1 MADQFRTAWFLESV
15 LTELFILLVI
25 RTRRP
30 FYKSRP
36 GRYLTL
42 SALAVALVTLALPYS
57 LLSGILGFTPLSL
70 SLLLVLLG
78 ITAAYITASEVTK
91 RIFYGRAHT

>member
-1 MADQFRTAWFLESV
+1 MVDQFRTAWFLESV
-15 LTELFILLVI
+15 LTELFVLLVI

-36 GRYLTL
+36 GRYLML

-57 LLSGILGFTPLSL
+57 LLSGILGFTPL